1 MTNLEEIDVKRSVSP
16 LSRGLAVVAALLV
29 VLVTAPPSFAAPT
42 LEVSATQNLTDGQR
56 VTISGSGFKPNL
68 ASIAIGQCVQGYS
81 GPADCNTAGGATF
94 RNADAQG
101 NVSEFTVVVKEQFG
115 GHDCTK
121 VQCMI
126 AAAPLPNATDQA
138 TVDANTYEVMI
149 SFGAAAAPTETAAAE
164 PSATATT
171 STGTGS
177 LPKTGAGDSVP
188 VLLLGASALLAAGV
202 GLVLLV
208 PGRRRGEHA

>member
-1 MTNLEEIDVKRSVSP
+1 MTNLEEIDVKKSVTL

-42 LEVSATQNLTDGQR
+42 LQVSATQNLTDGQR
-56 VTISGSGFKPNL
+56 VTISGSGFEPNL

-149 SFGAAAAPTETAAAE
+149 SFGAAAAPTATAE